1 VIENNKLDKSFGP
14 VGTSAG
20 IFLVLVGVVVSCI
33 YFSGLILVLIGGF
46 VGFSS
51 TSVLI
56 DYTARRVKFSNN
68 ICGFIPIGKW
78 VQLDP
83 SMKIG
88 IKASNLTYRAYSMG
102 NRTLDIE
109 QNDFRLVLFDSQ
121 NREIM
126 PLKKFNTVE
135 IARMELEMLA
145 KRLDLQ
151 KV

>member
-1 VIENNKLDKSFGP
+1 MIENNKLDKAFGP

-20 IFLVLVGVVVSCI
+20 IFLVLVGAVVSCI
-33 YFSGLILVLIGGF
+33 YLSGLILVLIGGF

-56 DYTARRVKFSNN
+56 DYTAMRVKFSNN
-68 ICGFIPIGKW
+68 VCGFIPIGKW
-78 VQLDP
+78 VQLDQ

-102 NRTLDIE
+102 NRALDID

-135 IARMELEMLA
+135 IARMELDILV
-145 KRLDLQ
+145 KRLRLE